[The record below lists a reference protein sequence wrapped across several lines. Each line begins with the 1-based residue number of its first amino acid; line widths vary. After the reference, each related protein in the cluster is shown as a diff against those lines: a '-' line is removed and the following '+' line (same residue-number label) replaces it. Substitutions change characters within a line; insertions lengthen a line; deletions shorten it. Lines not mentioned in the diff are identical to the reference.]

1 MTAPSNGS
9 DPYRRQREEMVAS
22 QIEARGV
29 TNPLV
34 LEAMRK
40 TPRHAFVTKDML
52 DMAHADRPLPIG
64 HDQTISQPYIV
75 AFMTQALRLGGAG
88 EKVLEVGTGLGYQAA
103 VLSHIAEKVFTIERL
118 PELAER
124 ARQTLQSLGYGN
136 IEVSCGDGT
145 AGWPEEAPFDGIM
158 ATASGPEVPEPWK
171 EQLKVGGRI
180 VMPVGAYRFGQH
192 IVRMTKGTGN
202 RFQEEK
208 LLDVAFVP
216 LVGKFG
222 WDK

>member
-145 AGWPEEAPFDGIM
+145 AGWTEEAPFDGIM